1 MRKTS
6 DHLSLAV
13 RAFMCCQD
21 VLNNVYIFYLFS
33 KSTEQVVEEWH
44 SLGFRRMYIVMIE
57 SIFSQEEIGVIL
69 RYT

>member
-1 MRKTS
+1 
-6 DHLSLAV
+6 
-13 RAFMCCQD
+13 MCCQD

>member
-33 KSTEQVVEEWH
+33 KSTEQVVEEWY
-44 SLGFRRMYIVMIE
+44 SLGRMYIVMIE